1 MGVDLVAPRQ
11 VRTRRYATLLA
22 AALVLLLAWVLTLLL
37 PYYMNGMHR
46 HPLDEVAMGAHGDD
60 LWPQVGPEGVLRW
73 VLALGLLTVAFA
85 PVFGPVCVFLAGAWL
100 VRDRQHASAFQRAV
114 LIAALVVSLATAALA
129 LSPLGQALL
138 TWALD

>member
-1 MGVDLVAPRQ
+1 MLLSASVA
-11 VRTRRYATLLA
+11 
-22 AALVLLLAWVLTLLL
+22 LLLAWVFTLLL
-37 PYYMNGMHR
+37 PYYMTGMHH

-60 LWPQVGPEGVLRW
+60 LWPQVGPGGVLSW
-73 VLALGLLTVAFA
+73 IIALGLLTVAFA
-85 PVFGPVCVFLAGAWL
+85 PVFGPVCVFVAGAWL
-100 VRDRQHASAFQRAV
+100 VRERRLATAFQRAV